1 MKGSDFGAG
10 DSKPKDPNLVV
21 GDGQKKDITEGT
33 QYFDFEI
40 PAEVVDEKKLY
51 FCFVTEDEKGNQGT
65 FDYYEIPETVVSPE
79 PEPEQGEYEI
89 VSITGEI
96 QDRGGMLGTG
106 HELTITM
113 NKNETGFGLFGN
125 TDIRITG
132 NGQTISGYQKI
143 SVACSSDKPE
153 DHIVSLINTS
163 LKPGEYTV
171 EITLDKGKI
180 TKNIQVADDGKGT
193 VTLV

>member
-1 MKGSDFGAG
+1 MK
-10 DSKPKDPNLVV
+10 PEPP
-21 GDGQKKDITEGT
+21 
-33 QYFDFEI
+33 
-40 PAEVVDEKKLY
+40 PAE
-51 FCFVTEDEKGNQGT
+51 
-65 FDYYEIPETVVSPE
+65 S
-79 PEPEQGEYEI
+79 EYQI
-89 VSITGEI
+89 TSITGQIGE
-96 QDRGGMLGTG
+96 QSYPPGRG
-106 HELTITM
+106 HVLTITM

-125 TDIRITG
+125 TDIQITG

-143 SVACSSDKPE
+143 SVECSSDKPE

-163 LKPGEYTV
+163 LNPGEYTV